1 MTLKLQGDA
10 SMNGHVYYKCL
21 TPQGRMVR
29 VGDQYLNAQGVWLQ
43 ISRIFKPQDS
53 ADIQVE
59 FTPVDPAL
67 EGRCWQG
74 EFLVACNSQGA
85 DETNSWPCVYI
96 EDMDSM
102 TSAEEISAE
111 PDATSADEAEGVQNR
126 DYLIVGMR

>member
-1 MTLKLQGDA
+1 
-10 SMNGHVYYKCL
+10 MNGHIYYKCL

-29 VGDQYLNAQGVWLQ
+29 VGDEYLNAQGVWLKV
-43 ISRIFKPQDS
+43 SKIFKPQDS

-59 FTPVDPAL
+59 FAPVDPAL

-74 EFLVACNSQGA
+74 EFLVACNVQGA
-85 DETNSWPCVYI
+85 DETSARPCVYI
-96 EDMDSM
+96 EDVDSM

-111 PDATSADEAEGVQNR
+111 PDAMSADEAEGVQNR